1 MHAFCK
7 SPSAARSFDLHP
19 GGVPGV
25 FKKGRG
31 DGESGGGRWPTVGGR
46 SQAANWQPARGGGR
60 EVLIGLDGGGGS
72 RTYLRQDLHPH
83 AFSPPTF

>member
-1 MHAFCK
+1 MQPFASLLPLQGVLICIK
-7 SPSAARSFDLHP
+7 K
-19 GGVPGV
+19 GGEGV
-25 FKKGRG
+25 FEKGRG
-31 DGESGGGRWPTVGGR
+31 AGESGGGRWPTVGGR
-46 SQAANWQPARGGGR
+46 SQAANWQRARGGGR